1 MFILLFRASN
11 KQTTAFI
18 YVFMAK
24 TTSHD
29 WLRFSI
35 LQFLFVTIWLSE
47 KYICMQ
53 FCVEIWNNPSFIQS
67 SAGFK
72 FQKII
77 EISYRKSCFRCA
89 ILRCGQDPVTQFT
102 GIDILIE

>member
-1 MFILLFRASN
+1 MFMLLFRASN

-29 WLRFSI
+29 WLRISI
-35 LQFLFVTIWLSE
+35 LQFSFVTIWLSE

-53 FCVEIWNNPSFIQS
+53 FAWKY
-67 SAGFK
+67 GT
-72 FQKII
+72 
-77 EISYRKSCFRCA
+77 
-89 ILRCGQDPVTQFT
+89 ILRSSKVLPVSNFKRS
-102 GIDILIE
+102 LK